1 MSLVHPGRARKY
13 QDVGRRNDSG
23 VASEAKRELA
33 LPEGKDRKH
42 RQRRLPRRLPPRTHP
57 FPAALDVD
65 DRGRAQRPPALL
77 RQQTRQEHST
87 THTRAAQ
94 QHSEARSRAGT
105 AQRRPKA
112 ARTPTMHSPT
122 QGEEGGQLE
131 SFEVEG
137 HEA

>member
-1 MSLVHPGRARKY
+1 M
-13 QDVGRRNDSG
+13 GRRSDG
-23 VASEAKRELA
+23 RVASEAKRELA

-65 DRGRAQRPPALL
+65 DRERAQRPPALL

-94 QHSEARSRAGT
+94 QHSEARARAGT
-105 AQRRPKA
+105 AHNAGAHRTFCVSVFFELDVRETFRIQRLDLRD
-112 ARTPTMHSPT
+112 
-122 QGEEGGQLE
+122 
-131 SFEVEG
+131 
-137 HEA
+137 